1 MLFLTTIRPSRLV
14 PALLL
19 ALAPDAYALSVQPPD
34 AAAALNR
41 QILSDRARLT
51 AIADQY
57 LQSDDISEAD
67 FLWLKALADQYGL
80 QPRQRG
86 DQSFFNALLARVD
99 IIPASLLAAH
109 ALLEGRHAGQA
120 QCGPCRAPHSLMKPA
135 APDWP
140 AIFRAVNTDPAFDS
154 FRLSR
159 SKLHLSGR
167 SPRGT
172 ELAPT
177 AGGLISGQGYGN
189 RLEHTIRTLR
199 LGRLDTAPAP

>member
-1 MLFLTTIRPSRLV
+1 MCFLTTIRPSRLV

-19 ALAPDAYALSVQPPD
+19 ALAPGSYALTVQPPD
-34 AAAALNR
+34 AAVALNR

-51 AIADQY
+51 TIADHY

-67 FLWLKALADQYGL
+67 FLWLKSLAEQYGL

-99 IIPASLLAAH
+99 MIPASLLAAH
-109 ALLEGRHAGQA
+109 AMLEGRPTGQSH
-120 QCGPCRAPHSLMKPA
+120 CGPCRAPHSLIKPA

-140 AIFRAVNTDPAFDS
+140 AIFRAVNTGPAFDT

-159 SKLHLSGR
+159 SKLRRSGR
-167 SPRGT
+167 SLQGA
-172 ELAPT
+172 ELAPA
-177 AGGLISGQGYGN
+177 AGGLVSGEGYGI

-199 LGRLDTAPAP
+199 LGRLDTAPSP